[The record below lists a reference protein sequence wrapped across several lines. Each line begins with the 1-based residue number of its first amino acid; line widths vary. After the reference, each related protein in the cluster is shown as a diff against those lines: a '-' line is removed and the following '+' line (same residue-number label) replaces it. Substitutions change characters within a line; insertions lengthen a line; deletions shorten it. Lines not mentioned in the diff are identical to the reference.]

1 MAKVKKVM
9 KKGNRQ
15 GESRIEKQWHIRLE
29 A

>member
-1 MAKVKKVM
+1 M